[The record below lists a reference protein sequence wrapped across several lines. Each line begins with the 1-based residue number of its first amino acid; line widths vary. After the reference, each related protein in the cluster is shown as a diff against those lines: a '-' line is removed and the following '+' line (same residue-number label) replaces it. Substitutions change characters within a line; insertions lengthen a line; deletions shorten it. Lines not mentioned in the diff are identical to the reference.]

1 MARFVAKEMSV
12 IVKPVSLLTS
22 ASATRGK
29 RVRAVGTGR
38 SPKSATKEKDKHAL
52 VFGAGGE
59 ICSERNERNSE
70 PSEFTHKGERHSRKA
85 SSCRWHWA

>member
-1 MARFVAKEMSV
+1 MARQNPPQKKKTSLRLSLELVARFVAKEMSV
-12 IVKPVSLLTS
+12 IAKPVSLLTW

-38 SPKSATKEKDKHAL
+38 SPKSATKEKDKQML

-59 ICSERNERNSE
+59 I
-70 PSEFTHKGERHSRKA
+70 
-85 SSCRWHWA
+85 